1 MRREKQWR
9 DISSKRDFVT
19 RYRRGEFGNASPT
32 WNTLEEFFDYHA
44 LEWPREGDLFHLRSK
59 EPGGP
64 THYNLCWD
72 SIVRL
77 SEDRDLSGYYVSA
90 MAPTHKTLIQ
100 GEVKLSPS
108 HLELRYTKVKKPMRE
123 ALAESEET
131 IFGLSAY
138 QTLRMYLDAN
148 SYEWLFCLLDRY
160 DGHIVEFSSYSTVWG
175 TLPGFN
181 TVFWEVRPDR
191 GFGSNLSQ
199 FTEIY

>member
-1 MRREKQWR
+1 MKPNSSWKK
-9 DISSKRDFVT
+9 IYSKRDFVI
-19 RYRRGEFGNASPT
+19 RYAKGEFGNASPT

-77 SEDRDLSGYYVSA
+77 SEDKDLSDYYVSA
-90 MAPTHKTLIQ
+90 MAPTDKTLIQ
-100 GEVKLSPS
+100 GEVKLSPR
-108 HLELRYTKVKKPMRE
+108 HIELRYTKVKKPMRE
-123 ALAESEET
+123 ALAESEST
-131 IFGLSAY
+131 VFGLSAY
-138 QTLRMYLDAN
+138 SILRMYLDAN
-148 SYEWLFCLLDRY
+148 SYEWLFHLLDFY
-160 DGHIVEFSSYSTVWG
+160 PDHIVEFSTYSTNWG
-175 TLPGFN
+175 TLPSYN

-191 GFGSNLSQ
+191 GFGSNTSE